1 MKIDPNDPRLTAYAL
16 GELGN
21 NERAEIGALIKD
33 DEVAQREVET
43 IRRATF
49 RVTEE
54 LQSESC
60 PRLNPQQLAAIE
72 ERLSTFEKPTLAFP
86 WWQIVGW
93 TTALGAAALVLAALL
108 PRFKQASET
117 PHILTV
123 QTPVI
128 QTRKTA
134 ITAQNNQTESLPY
147 ILPPGKQ
154 AVTIN
159 TGGAAIVGQVVR
171 PGDRVD
177 ILETLSD
184 PKART
189 ETTRILS
196 QNMLVLAERK
206 GQLTLA
212 TDGRNLDSLKDAD
225 HAGALQFALR
235 PPSASEGQLA
245 NNPSGVSVASGED
258 TWYSYPRRV
267 QPASPRGTLEV
278 QPFIGGFDVA
288 QEERAGNSGGNVLF
302 RDGHYQWQD
311 RPDDVSKGT
320 QQKWVPGK
328 APSGAIT
335 VYRGRE
341 VETLTPTYFNAE
353 SYSHSV
359 ENAFV
364 TVVQQPLSTFSL
376 DVDTASYANIRRF
389 LNQGQLPPRDAVR
402 IEEMLNYFPYNYP
415 PPRGREPFSLYVEM
429 GECPW
434 NSAHRLALVALKAKD
449 IPARKAQPMNLVFL
463 IDVSGSMADANK
475 LPLIKQSLRML
486 VEQLTA
492 QDRVAIV
499 VYANDSRVA
508 LPSTSGD
515 DKEAILEVIDS
526 LEAGGSTNGGA
537 GIQTA
542 YHEAISNFIEG
553 GVNRVILCTDGDFN
567 VGVTDQGQLIRLI
580 QQQAKSNVFLTILG
594 VGMGN
599 LKDSTMQKLADKGN
613 GNYAYID
620 SLGEAH
626 KVLAEQM
633 RGTLVTVAKD
643 AKVQIEFNPALVQSY
658 RLIGYEKRRLRAQDF
673 NNDRKDAG
681 EVGAGHAVTA
691 LYEIVPAGA
700 PAAPGVDPLKYQ
712 PQPVPETAFSGEM
725 MTVKLRYKEPEASSS
740 QLLTAS
746 VKDQYTSWRG
756 TSADFRFAASI
767 AAFGLVLR
775 DSPYKGGATCDLVL
789 QLADGTRGYDPNGYR
804 NEFINMVDRARALS
818 GTSVVPDDP

>member
-16 GELGN
+16 GELDD
-21 NERAEIGALIKD
+21 NERAEIDALIKD
-33 DEVAQREVET
+33 DTDAQREVET
-43 IRRATF
+43 IRRATSK
-49 RVTEE
+49 VTEE

-60 PRLNPQQLAAIE
+60 PRLNPEQLAAIK
-72 ERLSTFEKPTLAFP
+72 ERFSAFEKPAPTFP
-86 WWQIVGW
+86 WWRIIGW
-93 TTALGAAALVLAALL
+93 TAALGAAATVLAALL
-108 PRFKQASET
+108 PQFKARNEAR
-117 PHILTV
+117 HALTV

-128 QTRKTA
+128 QTTA
-134 ITAQNNQTESLPY
+134 PIVAAQNNQSPNLAYT
-147 ILPPGKQ
+147 LPPGKQ
-154 AVTIN
+154 TVTLDTDQGAV
-159 TGGAAIVGQVVR
+159 AGQVFK
-171 PGDRVD
+171 PGDRID
-177 ILETLSD
+177 ILETRSD
-184 PKART
+184 PKT
-189 ETTRILS
+189 HQETTQILS
-196 QNMLVLAERK
+196 QGMLVLAERK
-206 GQLTLA
+206 GQLTVA
-212 TDGRNLDSLKDAD
+212 TDHENVDLLKDAD
-225 HAGALQFALR
+225 RTGALRFALR
-235 PPSASEGQLA
+235 PANAVEPRLA
-245 NNPSGVSVASGED
+245 YNAGGSVSSGIGARDIYATQAQPAVPSGMLQ
-258 TWYSYPRRV
+258 V
-267 QPASPRGTLEV
+267 QPV
-278 QPFIGGFDVA
+278 GGFDVA
-288 QEERAGNSGGNVLF
+288 QEARAGNSGGNVLV
-302 RDGHYQWQD
+302 RDSHLQWQG
-311 RPDDVSKGT
+311 RFDDASKDI
-320 QQKWVPGK
+320 QQKWATSK
-328 APSGAIT
+328 APAGSVT

-341 VETLTPTYFNAE
+341 VESFIPTYSNSE

-415 PPRGREPFSLYVEM
+415 APRGREPFSLYVEM
-429 GECPW
+429 AECPW
-434 NSAHRLALVALKAKD
+434 NSVHRLALVALKAKD

-486 VEQLTA
+486 VEQLTSR
-492 QDRVAIV
+492 DRVAIV
-499 VYANDSRVA
+499 VYAGDSRVA

-542 YHEAISNFIEG
+542 YREATSNFVEG

-567 VGVTDQGQLIRLI
+567 VGVTDQNQLIHLI

-620 SLGEAH
+620 SLDEAH

-691 LYEIVPAGA
+691 LYEIVPAEA
-700 PAAPGVDPLKYQ
+700 PVTPGVDPLKYQ
-712 PQPVPETAFSGEM
+712 SQPVPETAFNGEM

-746 VKDQYTSWRG
+746 VKDQRTSWRG
-756 TSADFRFAASI
+756 TSSDFRFAASV

-775 DSPYKGGATCDLVL
+775 DSPYKGGASCDLVL
-789 QLADGTRGYDPNGYR
+789 QLAEGARGYDPNGYR
-804 NEFINMVDRARALS
+804 SEFINMVSHAHTLN
-818 GTSVVPDDP
+818 GTSAVPDDQ